1 VVLRRASPFHPA
13 GPGGSGAVR
22 RRMTVHRLSYRVLT
36 LALCLGFAG
45 AVAARAD
52 VPAPP
57 LDPALTAALVR
68 VSAQE
73 LRATDERLVA
83 FGTRSTFSENAA
95 PPRGVFA
102 ARAYLVDRFRRI
114 ARDSGGRM
122 TVALDTYTQPADP
135 AKRIPRAVVISSVIA
150 TLKGD
155 DPTGRTYVMSSHYDS
170 RNTNN
175 DDGEH
180 DAPGAD
186 DNGSATSAVLEAARV
201 LANVRLHATVVF
213 ACFDAEEQG
222 LFGSGHY
229 AKTLKDAHV
238 DVEGDL
244 NSDIIG
250 ASVGDDGVKRDDV
263 VRIFSEALPPGTDP
277 ARVNVIGGENDS
289 PSRELA
295 RFAKE
300 TGDAY
305 ATGLHGVLIYR
316 ADRFLRGG
324 DHESFNAQG
333 FPAIRFVE
341 PVENFNHQHQDVRV
355 ENGVQYGDL
364 LQYVD
369 FDYLA
374 KVTRYNV
381 AALAT
386 LALAP
391 ATPKVVVETKQL
403 TNNTTLTWQPVPR
416 AVRYEVLRRSTTD
429 PAWTNL
435 EDAGSATT
443 ATVKFSKDNWLFG
456 VRAVDAEGHRS
467 PAGYPTPVR

>member
-1 VVLRRASPFHPA
+1 MPPNRPPY
-13 GPGGSGAVR
+13 
-22 RRMTVHRLSYRVLT
+22 RL
-36 LALCLGFAG
+36 LALALVVALGG
-45 AVAARAD
+45 VLPARAD

-57 LDPALTAALVR
+57 LDPAVSAALAR
-68 VSAQE
+68 VSAQQ

-83 FGTRSTFSENAA
+83 FGTRSTFSENAG
-95 PPRGVFA
+95 PNRGVFA
-102 ARAYLVDRFRRI
+102 ARSYLVDRFRRI
-114 ARDSGGRM
+114 ARASRGRM

-135 AKRIPRAVVISSVIA
+135 KKRVPREVVISSVIA

-155 DPTGRTYVMSSHYDS
+155 EPSTRTYVMSSHYDS
-170 RNTNN
+170 RNSNN
-175 DDGEH
+175 DDGDH

-186 DNGSATSAVLEAARV
+186 DNGSATSAVVEAARV
-201 LANVRLHATVVF
+201 LAGVPLHATVVF

-222 LFGSGHY
+222 LFGSAHY
-229 AKTLKDAHV
+229 AKTLENAHT

-244 NSDIIG
+244 NNDIIG

-305 ATGLHGVLIYR
+305 ATGLHGMLVYR
-316 ADRFLRGG
+316 ADRYLRGG

-333 FPAIRFVE
+333 FAAIRFVE
-341 PVENFNHQHQDVRV
+341 PVENFDHQHQDVRV

-391 ATPKVVVETKQL
+391 ATPKVTMDTKQL
-403 TNNTTLTWQPVPR
+403 TNDTTLTWQPVPR
-416 AVRYEVLRRSTTD
+416 AARYEIVRRTTSD
-429 PAWTNL
+429 PLWTSAD
-435 EDAGSATT
+435 DAGTATT
-443 ATVKFSKDNWLFG
+443 VTVKYSKDNWVFG
-456 VRAVDAEGHRS
+456 VRAVDAQGHRS

>member
-1 VVLRRASPFHPA
+1 MSPNRSPFRLPYRLLALSAVSALAVVLP
-13 GPGGSGAVR
+13 
-22 RRMTVHRLSYRVLT
+22 
-36 LALCLGFAG
+36 
-45 AVAARAD
+45 ARAD

-57 LDPALTAALVR
+57 LDPAISAALAR
-68 VSAQE
+68 VSAEQ

-83 FGTRSTFSENAA
+83 FGTRSTFSEKSR
-95 PPRGVFA
+95 PGRGVFA
-102 ARAYLVDRFRRI
+102 ARSYLAARFREI
-114 ARDSGGRM
+114 ARSSGGRM
-122 TVALDTYTQPADP
+122 TVALDSYLQTADP
-135 AKRIPRAVVISSVIA
+135 KKRIPRDVEISSVIA

-155 DPTGRTYVMSSHYDS
+155 EPSTRTYVMSSHYDS
-170 RNTNN
+170 RNSNN

-186 DNGSATSAVLEAARV
+186 DNGSATSAVVEAARV
-201 LANVRLHATVVF
+201 LANLPLHATVVF
-213 ACFDAEEQG
+213 ACFDSEEQG
-222 LFGSGHY
+222 LFGSAHY
-229 AKTLKDAHV
+229 AKSLKDAHV

-244 NSDIIG
+244 NNDIVG

-277 ARVNVIGGENDS
+277 NRVNVIGGENDS

-316 ADRFLRGG
+316 ADRYLRGG
-324 DHESFNAQG
+324 DHESFNAQS
-333 FPAIRFVE
+333 FPAIRYVE

-381 AALAT
+381 ASLAT

-391 ATPKVVVETKQL
+391 ATPKVTMDTKAL
-403 TNNTTLTWQPVPR
+403 TNDTTLTWNSVTG
-416 AVRYEVLRRSTTD
+416 AARYEILRRSTTD
-429 PAWTNL
+429 PTWTTV
-435 EDAGSATT
+435 EVTVPDAKT
-443 ATVKFSKDNWLFG
+443 ANAPSPTQSVTLKYSKDNWLFG
-456 VRAVDAEGHRS
+456 VRAVDAQGHRS

>member
-1 VVLRRASPFHPA
+1 MMP
-13 GPGGSGAVR
+13 
-22 RRMTVHRLSYRVLT
+22 SYRS
-36 LALCLGFAG
+36 LALALLFPLA
-45 AVAARAD
+45 AVVPARAD
-52 VPAPP
+52 LPAPP
-57 LDPALTAALVR
+57 VDPVIAAALAR
-68 VSAQE
+68 VSAAQ

-83 FGTRSTFSENAA
+83 FGTRSTFSEKAGPN
-95 PPRGVFA
+95 RGVFA
-102 ARAYLVDRFRRI
+102 ARAYLVDRFRQI
-114 ARDSGGRM
+114 ARSSGGRM

-135 AKRIPRAVVISSVIA
+135 KKRVPREVVISSVIA

-155 DPTGRTYVMSSHYDS
+155 EPTSRTYVISSHYDS
-170 RNTNN
+170 RNTDN
-175 DDGEH
+175 DDGVH

-186 DNGSATSAVLEAARV
+186 DNGSAVSQAVEAARV
-201 LANVRLHATVVF
+201 LVDVPLHATVVF

-222 LFGSGHY
+222 LFGSAHY
-229 AKTLKDAHV
+229 AKTLKDAHA
-238 DVEGDL
+238 DVEGNL

-250 ASVGDDGVKRDDV
+250 ASVGDDGVKREDV
-263 VRIFSEALPPGTDP
+263 VRIFSESLPPGTEP
-277 ARVNVIGGENDS
+277 ARINVIGGENDS

-300 TGDAY
+300 VGDAY
-305 ATGLHGVLIYR
+305 ATGLHGELIYR

-341 PVENFNHQHQDVRV
+341 PRENFDHQHQNVRV

-391 ATPKVVVETKQL
+391 ATPKVTVETKQL
-403 TNNTTLTWQPVPR
+403 TNDTTLDWQPVPR

-429 PAWTNL
+429 PVWTDVQ
-435 EDAGSATT
+435 DAGNATT
-443 ATVKFSKDNWLFG
+443 ATLKFSKDNWLFG
-456 VRAVDAEGHRS
+456 VRAVDAQGHRS
-467 PAGYPTPVR
+467 PAGYPAPIR